1 MAKRQMEDAEID
13 MTPMIDIVFQLII
26 FFILTI
32 SLEESAMDPNILL
45 ADSPQGP
52 LIEET
57 LPTEVLVEVT
67 QAGVIKVN
75 GAAMSPATLTSVLA
89 ARAQRYGSNQVEV
102 MIRGDKR
109 ARHRSIRMAMD
120 AAANAGLWRIK
131 FQAMKE
137 KNTET

>member
-1 MAKRQMEDAEID
+1 MGKRPQEDAAID

-32 SLEESAMDPNILL
+32 SLEEQAMDPDIILG
-45 ADSPQGP
+45 DSPQGP

-57 LPTEVLVEVT
+57 LPTEVLIEVT
-67 QAGVIKVN
+67 MAGKIKVN
-75 GAAMSPATLTSVLA
+75 GASMSMGMLTSVLA
-89 ARAQRYGSNQVEV
+89 TRAQTYGSNNVEV

-109 ARHRSIRMAMD
+109 ARHEAIRQAMD

-137 KNTET
+137 KNVDT

>member
-1 MAKRQMEDAEID
+1 MPKKQQEDAEID

-32 SLEESAMDPNILL
+32 SLEESAMDPDIILG
-45 ADSPQGP
+45 DSPNGP
-52 LIEET
+52 EIEET

-67 QAGVIKVN
+67 MGGKIKVN
-75 GAAMSPATLTSVLA
+75 GASMSPSMLTSVLA
-89 ARAQRYGSNQVEV
+89 SRAQTYGSNNVEV

-109 ARHRSIRMAMD
+109 ARHKNIRQAMD

-137 KNTET
+137 KNVDT

>member
-1 MAKRQMEDAEID
+1 MPKKKQQEEAAID

-32 SLEESAMDPNILL
+32 SLEESAMDPDIII
-45 ADSPQGP
+45 ADAPHGP
-52 LIEET
+52 LIETT

-67 QAGVIKVN
+67 MGGKIKVN
-75 GAAMSPATLTSVLA
+75 GASMSPSMLTSVLA
-89 ARAQRYGSNQVEV
+89 ARAQTYGSNNVEV

-109 ARHRSIRMAMD
+109 ARHKTIRQAMD

-137 KNTET
+137 PAET